1 VFTIAIDI
9 ITRTVNLE
17 LVDIDQ
23 EFDFKIFSKL
33 CSAVNK
39 TISIRITWNDK
50 ISENNSLKTLK
61 QFNNIGCDANYSV

>member
-33 CSAVNK
+33 CSGVNK

>member
-1 VFTIAIDI
+1 MFTIAIDI